1 VEGEPLVDLDAIER
15 LAKRATPWP
24 WEAIG
29 YGVVMGDDQCTAT
42 VNGCLSLRGPTAEY
56 IGALSPDK
64 VLALVAALRSERA
77 RADGLQQAV
86 TAAIEVRQKVE
97 SERDEARGER
107 DALLS
112 LRDSWANDYASLATF
127 MRERDEARERAADYE
142 RACKAREEAIDGLT
156 SEAMD
161 LIKERDEAR
170 AALAEEQ
177 DSHKESLD
185 IFRRRVDRLEA
196 ELAVVRCQRHRV
208 LVYCLALKDAG
219 HPDIAATLCKFLE
232 DAP

>member
-1 VEGEPLVDLDAIER
+1 VEGEPLDLDAIESGWNTHNAQEPHER
-15 LAKRATPWP
+15 TIAT
-24 WEAIG
+24 
-29 YGVVMGDDQCTAT
+29 
-42 VNGCLSLRGPTAEY
+42 
-56 IGALSPDK
+56 
-64 VLALVAALRSERA
+64 LVAALRSA
-77 RADGLQQAV
+77 R
-86 TAAIEVRQKVE
+86 E
-97 SERDEARGER
+97 ER
-107 DALLS
+107 DALLA
-112 LRDSWANDYASLATF
+112 LRDSWANDYASLSTF

-219 HPDIAATLCKFLE
+219 HPDIAATLCKLLE